1 MYQNIKK
8 IFILCSII
16 FMITAC
22 QENFD
27 NRCQREAKEYTQ
39 RFCPQKMDE
48 NITLDSTTYD
58 KGSRTYRYYYSIDKN
73 ANTASIRAQLKSRE
87 NDFRSK
93 LLLMLINSVQLK
105 PYKDKGIN
113 FEYIYTY
120 TDESSPFI
128 KIHFSHNDYTKGK
141 TSSH

>member
-1 MYQNIKK
+1 MKRIL
-8 IFILCSII
+8 ILCII
-16 FMITAC
+16 LATISC

-58 KGSRTYRYYYSIDKN
+58 KKSRTYCYWYSITKN
-73 ANTASIRAQLKSRE
+73 TYTESIRTQLKSQE
-87 NDFRSK
+87 ADFRSK

-105 PYKDKGIN
+105 SYKDKGIN
-113 FEYIYTY
+113 FEYIYRY
-120 TDESSPFI
+120 TDEHSPFI
-128 KIHFSHNDYTKGK
+128 KILFTRKDYSKSG
-141 TSSH
+141 TSTHK